1 MNKCPNCQIQ
11 IELDARYC
19 SNCGTKIN
27 LSERPEKVIK
37 IGRAKENDIVVNDS
51 LVSRYHAVI
60 KIFNDSILIE
70 DLNSTNGT
78 YVNGEKIS
86 SSTIT
91 EKDNITLGKSYE
103 LDIKSLILNK
113 SKKTPIPSIDKNVI
127 TIGRSSDNDIVLNNI
142 KVSRRH
148 AKLEKLGNE
157 WYLEDLGSANKT
169 YVNSKPVKKIKI
181 TSNDFITIGGIPLS
195 LENLFKSNKQ
205 VSGDVTLSAKNLTFK
220 VGEKIIVDNISI
232 TIYPGEFVGL
242 IGPSGAGKTS
252 LMLMMNGVVKPS
264 EGDVF
269 INSQSLFSNY
279 DSFKGQIGYVPQ
291 DDIIHRELKVEES
304 LKYTARLRFD
314 KYSKTEINDQV
325 NNVIQ
330 TLNLSEAKDTLIG
343 SPEKKGISGGQ
354 RKRVNLG
361 QELLTEPSILF
372 LDEPTSGL
380 DPKTDLDV
388 MKLLKSIAEKGKI
401 VVLTTHNITEEN
413 FNILT
418 HLVVL
423 TKGGKLA
430 YFGPSNE
437 AVNYFQTSK
446 PYEIFDKLNEMKP
459 EFWQSKY
466 KSSVYYNNYILA
478 RETEK
483 IKFSPTRRK
492 YNLDERKFD
501 VKQFLILAERYLKIK
516 LRDRI
521 STLILLLQAPLIAF
535 LISIVFSKPDE
546 KVQAL
551 FVLVIAAIWLGCS
564 NAAREI
570 VSEQSIYKRERMVF
584 LKIPSYILS
593 KVFILS
599 ILCIIQS
606 IILTSITIPALEL
619 KSNFIELSAFLIF
632 VSISSL
638 MIGLFVSSIVSTNEA
653 AMGLMPIIL
662 IPQVILGGLISKF
675 GDMNDFIQ
683 LVAGFMISRWSFEA
697 ALILEYNN
705 DNHVVSSIGFN
716 PDNLPIDTSVISL
729 FIVLFYFLIMLSLK
743 KKDIKST

>member
-1 MNKCPNCQIQ
+1 MNKCPNCQSQ
-11 IELDARYC
+11 IELDARFC

-27 LSERPEKVIK
+27 ISEKPVRIIK
-37 IGRAKENDIVVNDS
+37 IGRAKENDIVVNDP
-51 LVSRYHAVI
+51 LVGRYHAVL
-60 KIFNDSILIE
+60 KIFNNSILLE

-78 YVNGEKIS
+78 YVNGKKIS

-91 EKDNITLGKSYE
+91 EKDKVTLGKSYE
-103 LDIKSLILNK
+103 LDIKSIFK
-113 SKKTPIPSIDKNVI
+113 PESKKTPIPSIDKNVI
-127 TIGRSSDNDIVLNNI
+127 TIGRSPDNDIVLNNI

-148 AKLEKLGNE
+148 AKLEKVGNE

-169 YVNSKPVKKIKI
+169 YVNSKPIKKTKI
-181 TSNDFITIGGIPLS
+181 TLNDVITIGGVPLS
-195 LENLFKSNKQ
+195 LENLFKSKKQ
-205 VSGDVTLSAKNLTFK
+205 VSGDVTLSAKNLTFR
-220 VGEKIIVDNISI
+220 VGEKIIVDNISL

-252 LMLMMNGVVKPS
+252 LMLMMNGVVRPS

-279 DSFKGQIGYVPQ
+279 NSFKGQIGYVPQ

-304 LKYTARLRFD
+304 LEYTAKLRFD
-314 KYSKTEINDQV
+314 KYSKTEINSQV

-380 DPKTDLDV
+380 DPKTDMDV
-388 MKLLKSIAEKGKI
+388 MKLLKSIADKGKI

-430 YFGPSNE
+430 YFGPANE
-437 AVNYFQTSK
+437 AINYFQTNK
-446 PYEIFDKLNEMKP
+446 PYEIFDKLNEKQP

-466 KSSVYYNNYILA
+466 KSSVYYKNYILA

-483 IKFSPTRRK
+483 IKLSPTRKK
-492 YNLDERKFD
+492 YNLEERKVD
-501 VKQFLILAERYLKIK
+501 LKQFLTLSERYLKIK
-516 LRDRI
+516 LRDKI
-521 STLILLLQAPLIAF
+521 STLILLLQAPLIAL

-570 VSEQSIYKRERMVF
+570 VSEQSIYKRERMVC

-606 IILTSITIPALEL
+606 IILTSITIPSLEL
-619 KSNFIELSAFLIF
+619 QSNFIALSAFLFF

-675 GDMNDFIQ
+675 ADMSDFIQ
-683 LVAGFMISRWSFEA
+683 VLAGLMISRWAFEG
-697 ALILEYNN
+697 ALILEFK
-705 DNHVVSSIGFN
+705 NHNSFVINSIGFN
-716 PDNLPIDTSVISL
+716 PDNLPIDLTVITL
-729 FIVLFYFLIMLSLK
+729 NIILFYFLIVYSLK
-743 KKDIKST
+743 KKDIR

>member
-1 MNKCPNCQIQ
+1 MKLCTNCNNKLESDSQF
-11 IELDARYC
+11 C
-19 SNCGTKIN
+19 SNCGAKIQDF
-27 LSERPEKVIK
+27 EQPEKIIR
-37 IGRAKENDIVVNDS
+37 IGRGKDNDIVVDNPN
-51 LVSRYHAVI
+51 VSKNHAII
-60 KIFNDSILIE
+60 KFINNSIIIE
-70 DLNSTNGT
+70 DLNSSNGT
-78 YVNGEKIS
+78 YVNNKKIS
-86 SSTIT
+86 SSVIT
-91 EKDNITLGKSYE
+91 EKDEVTLSKHYK
-103 LDIKSLILNK
+103 LDIKSLTIK
-113 SKKTPIPSIDKNVI
+113 SDIIKTTVPSINKNLI
-127 TIGRSSDNDIVLNNI
+127 FIGRSVENDIVLDNI

-148 AKLEKLGNE
+148 AKLEKIGND
-157 WYLEDLGSANKT
+157 WYIEDLGSANKT
-169 YVNSKPVKKIKI
+169 YVNSKQVKRIKI
-181 TSNDFITIGGIPLS
+181 NSSDIITIGGIPLS
-195 LENLFKSNKQ
+195 LDNLFKSKKQ
-205 VSGDVTLSAKNLTFK
+205 ISGDVTLAAKNLTFK
-220 VGEKIIVDNISI
+220 VGEKTIVENISL
-232 TIYPGEFVGL
+232 TIFPGEFVGL

-252 LMLMMNGVVKPS
+252 LMLMMNGIVKPS

-279 DSFKGQIGYVPQ
+279 NSFKGQIGYVPQ

-304 LKYTARLRFD
+304 LEYTAKLRFD
-314 KYSKTEINDQV
+314 NYTKTEIHSQV
-325 NNVIQ
+325 NNVIK
-330 TLNLSEAKDTLIG
+330 TLNLSDAKDTLIG

-380 DPKTDLDV
+380 DPKTDMDV
-388 MKLLKSIAEKGKI
+388 MKLLKNIAEKGKI

-430 YFGPSNE
+430 YFGPANE

-446 PYEIFDKLNEMKP
+446 PYEIFDKLNEKP
-459 EFWQSKY
+459 AEFWQSKY
-466 KSSVYYNNYILA
+466 KSSQYYKNYILS

-483 IKFSPTRRK
+483 IKLSPTRRK

-570 VSEQSIYKRERMVF
+570 VSEQSIYKRERMVCI
-584 LKIPSYILS
+584 KIPSYILS

-599 ILCIIQS
+599 ILCLIQS
-606 IILTSITIPALEL
+606 IILTSITIPALDL
-619 KSNFIELSAFLIF
+619 QAGFFNLLLILFFTSISALFIGLF
-632 VSISSL
+632 ISSL
-638 MIGLFVSSIVSTNEA
+638 VSTNEA

-675 GDMNDFIQ
+675 ADMNNFIQ
-683 LVAGFMISRWSFEA
+683 VLAGLMISRWSFET

-705 DNHVVSSIGFN
+705 YNHIVSAIGFN
-716 PDNLPIDTSVISL
+716 PDNLPIDMAVISS
-729 FIVLFYFLIMLSLK
+729 FIALFYFLIIYSLK
-743 KKDIKST
+743 KKDIK